1 MAKLVLWAILVGL
14 LLLGVCGLW
23 AAVGS
28 VARTIRSG
36 VRTAREYAQAVS
48 LGEMESLLEQEDA
61 PRSLN
66 ACDSVYLPQVRED
79 FPDFDPDRAKELA
92 EEYLTGWLKEQKYG
106 DIEIHRTVI
115 SDYRR
120 YGEDRAL
127 VFQTAAAYREGTE
140 AHTTQG
146 RFETVYSYKAK
157 EREGE
162 AVRALTCPQCG
173 GALPERGAERCG
185 FCGSLLAHAP
195 NAAWGFTACRP
206 C

>member
-1 MAKLVLWAILVGL
+1 MARLVLWAVLAGL
-14 LLLGVCGLW
+14 LLLGIYGLW
-23 AAVGS
+23 AAAGS
-28 VARTIRSG
+28 VARTLRHG
-36 VRTAREYAQAVS
+36 VRTARECAQAVS
-48 LGEMESLLEQEDA
+48 LKEVEKLLEQEDA

-66 ACDSVYLPQVRED
+66 ACDSIYLPQLREE
-79 FPDFDPDRAKELA
+79 FPGFDPGRAKALA
-92 EEYLTGWLKEQKYG
+92 EEYLTAWLEKQQYV
-106 DIEIHRTVI
+106 DIGIHRTVI

-120 YGEDRAL
+120 HGEDRAL
-127 VFQTAAAYREGTE
+127 VFQTAAAYRERAE
-140 AHTTQG
+140 AHTVQG
-146 RFETVYSYKAK
+146 RFETVYSYRTK

-195 NAAWGFTACRP
+195 NAAWSFTACRP